1 MTEPITNPGQG
12 ESQVTGQQQQGA
24 AIAEPTLKE
33 LNDQFLKMKADHE
46 KALQELETSKK
57 EIAGLNRKNTEYEKT
72 IQTKELEKLSEKERA
87 EAELEI
93 KRKEKEQLDSEIK
106 NLARSRIVD
115 KTLFDSGMPS
125 DFSDRIKGDN
135 EDEIKA
141 DVKKLNEYIDKL
153 VVERV
158 TKQVN
163 EKLGGAAPIGGTVTA
178 PTGIQEQYNKA
189 KAERKH
195 AEMIALVRQAQKDG
209 INLIQ

>member
-1 MTEPITNPGQG
+1 MTEPIANPGQG
-12 ESQVTGQQQQGA
+12 TSQATEPQQQGA
-24 AIAEPTLKE
+24 ATTAEPTLKE

-72 IQTKELEKLSEKERA
+72 IQTKELEKLNEKERA

-93 KRKEKEQLDSEIK
+93 KRKEKDHLDSEIK

-141 DVKKLNEYIDKL
+141 DVKKLNEYIDKI
-153 VVERV
+153 VIERV

-163 EKLGGAAPIGGTVTA
+163 EKLGGKAPVAGNTQRTMKMTLEEIEKL
-178 PTGIQEQYNKA
+178 PSHEQRVKA
-189 KAERKH
+189 LKENGYRK
-195 AEMIALVRQAQKDG
+195 
-209 INLIQ
+209 